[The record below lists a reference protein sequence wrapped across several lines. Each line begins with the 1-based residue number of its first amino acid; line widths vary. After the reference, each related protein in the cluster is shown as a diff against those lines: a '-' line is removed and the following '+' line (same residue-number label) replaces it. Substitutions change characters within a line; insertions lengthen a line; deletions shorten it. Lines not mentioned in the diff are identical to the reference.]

1 MITEEGL
8 TDQLLA
14 IVVSKERPDLET
26 EKEKLIVEGAE
37 NKKTLQSI
45 EDKILDVLSNR
56 QNILAD

>member
-26 EKEKLIVEGAE
+26 EKEKLIVEGA
-37 NKKTLQSI
+37 
-45 EDKILDVLSNR
+45 
-56 QNILAD
+56 

>member
-45 EDKILDVLSNR
+45 EDKILDVLSNS